1 MAKIRDLPE
10 EVLLLIFSFLKLRD
24 RKVVARVSR
33 LWNRLAFSDRP
44 MRSISLHAVDYLNAK
59 ERKILLKSS
68 RCYRNLTL
76 EWTEASSEA
85 FCVQVL
91 DKFGSELTSLRL
103 STYVITL
110 PLLVRFLLKTH
121 KLRELIIEGSLCSEE
136 CDMVV
141 PEFGDLRSLE
151 LTQRGYESELRE
163 LVPTLFPNLT
173 SLDVVGAEN
182 ASLDLIRFY
191 SKQLKCLH
199 VLLEGS
205 QLQKFSEL
213 ENFENLQ
220 QLNVHWPQIIDPK
233 YSVACFQQMKN
244 VKSASIS
251 GPVNED
257 TLLSI
262 SKWSQ
267 LTHLCI
273 NVQLMKASTFKSVAD
288 IKNLKSLKLQG
299 SVREKCFLKDVRL
312 LGVRKLI
319 LDGVS
324 TTNDFY
330 DHLASFVPHVTF
342 LKIYDHTFEN
352 ASLMLIT
359 KSMVNLQSLSLEY
372 CYQVKDNGF
381 QFLNYLSG
389 LIELRC
395 WSVPISENA
404 FLRFPKCPNL
414 RTFAVGGSGW
424 ITNKSVLDIPKAFP
438 NLTELN
444 VIDCFKVDEDTI
456 YELRERM
463 RKCAVVKLKKLEP
476 DREAEAPWA
485 KCW

>member
-1 MAKIRDLPE
+1 
-10 EVLLLIFSFLKLRD
+10 
-24 RKVVARVSR
+24 
-33 LWNRLAFSDRP
+33 
-44 MRSISLHAVDYLNAK
+44 MRSIAFHVVDYLNAK

-76 EWTEASSEA
+76 EWTEASSEP
-85 FCVQVL
+85 FCFQVL
-91 DKFGSELTSLRL
+91 NKFGPELTSLRL

-110 PLLVRFLLKTH
+110 PLLVRFLMKTH
-121 KLRELIIEGSLCSEE
+121 KLRELIIEGSLCSED

-141 PEFGDLRSLE
+141 PSFGELRSLE
-151 LTQRGYESELRE
+151 LTQRGYEAELRE
-163 LVPTLFPNLT
+163 FVPTLFPNLT
-173 SLDVVGAEN
+173 ALDVVGAED
-182 ASLDLIRFY
+182 AAIDLIRFY

-205 QLQKFSEL
+205 QLHKFSEL
-213 ENFENLQ
+213 DNFEHLQNLQ
-220 QLNVHWPQIIDPK
+220 VHWPQISDHK
-233 YSVACFQQMKN
+233 LTVSCFSKMKE
-244 VKSASIS
+244 VKSASIT

-257 TLLSI
+257 ILFAVSR
-262 SKWSQ
+262 WSQ
-267 LTHLCI
+267 LTNLCI
-273 NVQLMKASTFKSVAD
+273 NVQLMKASTFKSVAN
-288 IKNLKSLKLQG
+288 IKNLKNLKLQG

-312 LGVRKLI
+312 LTVRKLI
-319 LDGVS
+319 LDGIS
-324 TTNDFY
+324 TTSDFY
-330 DHLASFVPHVTF
+330 DYLAGFVPHVTY

-352 ASLMLIT
+352 ANLMLIT
-359 KSMVNLQSLSLEY
+359 KSMVNLQTLSLEY

-381 QFLNYLSG
+381 QFLNYLSS

-404 FLRFPKCPNL
+404 FLKFHKCPKL

-424 ITNKSVLDIPKAFP
+424 ITNKSVLDIQKAFP

-463 RKCAVVKLKKLEP
+463 RKCAVVKLEKLEQ